1 MRQLENRSYVIV
13 GLFLFFA
20 IVYVV
25 RLFQVQIFSEEFLE
39 RAQRVAVEK
48 VIEYPIR
55 GNIYDRNGMPLVE
68 NEVAYDILVTPNKL
82 KIDTAKFCEVLE
94 ITKEEFLERM
104 EKAKNY
110 SWRKA
115 SVFESMI
122 KAEEFGKI
130 RERLYQFKGVSVKN
144 RTVRKYPYIAAAQVL
159 GYISKV
165 GKRTLSRD
173 EFYVE
178 TDYVGASGIESYYEK
193 SLRGEKGY
201 SYFLRDINGNHIDK
215 YEGGALDELPVPGK
229 DIYLSL
235 DGQLQKYAE
244 SLMIGKRG
252 AIVAIEPTTG
262 EVLTMVSAPTYD
274 PNLLVGRKYGKNYKR
289 LEQDSNKVFYQRAIK
304 STQPPGSIVKPM
316 QAAISL
322 QLETA
327 NINTAFH
334 CNKNLV
340 GCHDHPS
347 PLNLPQSIQNSC
359 NPYYYNLVK
368 NIFLQGKSDGNYAQL
383 RMGMNEW
390 EDVVRSFGFG
400 STLGIDLYGEREGNV
415 PDVREY
421 DQIYGKNRWNF
432 STVYSIAIGQ
442 GEFSVTPLQMANLA
456 AALANKGH
464 YYQPHI
470 AKKIGDSLLSF
481 QDSSY
486 YHKTLIEPN
495 KFDIVHDGMQWVI
508 EEPWGTA
515 RRARI
520 DSLHYCGKTGTS
532 QNPHGEDHSVFI
544 CFAPRE
550 NPKIAI
556 AVFVENAG
564 GGGSMAAPIAGLL
577 VEQYLRGKITRPQ
590 MEEYVLSKSFY

>member
-20 IVYVV
+20 FVYIV

-82 KIDTAKFCEVLE
+82 KIDTNKFCEVLE
-94 ITKEEFLERM
+94 ITRDEFLERM
-104 EKAKNY
+104 DKAKNY

-130 RERLYQFKGVSVKN
+130 RERLYQFGGISVKN
-144 RTVRKYPYIAAAQVL
+144 RTVRKYPYTAAAHVL
-159 GYISKV
+159 GYLSKV
-165 GKRTLSRD
+165 GKRTLNRD

-193 SLRGEKGY
+193 FLRGEKGY

-229 DIYLSL
+229 DMYLSI
-235 DGQLQKYAE
+235 DGPLQKYAE
-244 SLMIGKRG
+244 SLMKGKRG
-252 AIVAIEPTTG
+252 AIVAIEPATG
-262 EVLTMVSAPTYD
+262 EVLSMVSAPTYD
-274 PNLLVGRKYGKNYKR
+274 PNLLVGRKYSKNYKK
-289 LEQDSNKVFYQRAIK
+289 LEEDSNMIFYQRAIK
-304 STQPPGSIVKPM
+304 STQPPGSIVKTM
-316 QAAISL
+316 QAAIAL

-327 NINTAFH
+327 TKNTSYS

-340 GCHDHPS
+340 GCHNHPS

-368 NIFLQGKSDGNYAQL
+368 NIFLQGKSDGNYAQF
-383 RMGMNEW
+383 RKGMNEW
-390 EDVVRSFGFG
+390 EEIVRSLGFG
-400 STLGIDLYGEREGNV
+400 SNLGIDLYGEREGNV

-456 AALANKGH
+456 VVLANKGH

-470 AKKIGDSLLSF
+470 AKKIGDSLLPF
-481 QDSSY
+481 QDTTY
-486 YHKTLIEPN
+486 YHKALLDAEN
-495 KFDIVHDGMQWVI
+495 FDIVHDGMQWVI

-577 VEQYLRGKITRPQ
+577 VEQYLRGKITRPE
-590 MEEYVLSKSFY
+590 MEEYVMSKTFY

>member
-1 MRQLENRSYVIV
+1 MQRLENRSYVIV

-20 IVYVV
+20 LVYIV
-25 RLFQVQIFSEEFLE
+25 RLFQVQIFTDQFLE

-55 GNIYDRNGMPLVE
+55 GNVYDRNGTPLVE
-68 NEVAYDILVTPNKL
+68 NEVAYDILVTPSKL

-94 ITKEEFLERM
+94 ISKKDFLKRM
-104 EKAKNY
+104 DKAKNY

-130 RERLYQFKGVSVKN
+130 RERLYQFQGVSVKN
-144 RTVRKYPYIAAAQVL
+144 RTVRKYPYTAAAHVL
-159 GYISKV
+159 GYLSKV
-165 GKRTLSRD
+165 GKRTLNKD
-173 EFYVE
+173 NFYVE
-178 TDYVGASGIESYYEK
+178 TDYVGASGIEAYYE
-193 SLRGEKGY
+193 SFLRGEKGY
-201 SYFLRDINGNHIDK
+201 SYYLRDINGNHIDE
-215 YEGGALDELPVPGK
+215 YEEGQLDELPQPGK
-229 DIYLSL
+229 DLILSI
-235 DGQLQKYAE
+235 DGALQRYAE
-244 SLMIGKRG
+244 QLMSGKRG
-252 AIVAIEPTTG
+252 AIVALEPATG

-274 PNLLVGRKYGKNYKR
+274 PNLLVGRKYSKNYKK
-289 LEQDSNKVFYQRAIK
+289 LENDSNKLFFQRAIK
-304 STQPPGSIVKPM
+304 SPQPPGSIVKTM
-316 QAAISL
+316 QALIAL
-322 QLETA
+322 QTDVA
-327 NINTAFH
+327 SRNTAYT

-340 GCHDHPS
+340 GCHNHPT

-368 NIFLQGKSDGNYAQL
+368 SIFNQGKSDGNYAQFIQ
-383 RMGMNEW
+383 GMNNW
-390 EDVVRSFGFG
+390 EEIVRSFGFG
-400 STLGIDLYGEREGNV
+400 SEMGIDLYGEKEGNV

-421 DQIYGKNRWNF
+421 NQIYGKGSWNF

-456 AALANKGH
+456 AVLANKGH
-464 YYQPHI
+464 YYQPHL
-470 AKKIGDSLLSF
+470 AKQIGDSLLPFMDTSF
-481 QDSSY
+481 
-486 YHKTLIEPN
+486 YHQTLIDEEH
-495 KFDIVHDGMQWVI
+495 FELVQDGMQWVI

-544 CFAPRE
+544 CFAPRK
-550 NPKIAI
+550 NPKIAM

-577 VEQYLRGKITRPQ
+577 VEQYLRGVISRPL